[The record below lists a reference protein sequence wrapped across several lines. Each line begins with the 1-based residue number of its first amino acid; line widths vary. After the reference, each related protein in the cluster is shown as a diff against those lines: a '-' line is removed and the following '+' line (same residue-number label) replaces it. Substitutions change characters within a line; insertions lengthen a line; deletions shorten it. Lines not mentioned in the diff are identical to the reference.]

1 MTKPTKFYDASGK
14 EVTLT
19 IGQTF
24 VQVVPAGYPLSFKAG
39 SDPAAGHTGA
49 IGHAG
54 LTRAAQRPS
63 GPVANDYGARLI
75 PTSS

>member
-24 VQVVPAGYPLSFKAG
+24 IQVVPAGYPLSFKAG
-39 SDPAAGHTGA
+39 SAQPPATPV
-49 IGHAG
+49 
-54 LTRAAQRPS
+54 PS
-63 GPVANDYGARLI
+63 ATPG
-75 PTSS
+75 